1 MPGPIPQPLPTINPL
16 AMQSSSLAQVA
27 YDPRRSILRVEFRDG
42 ATYQYADVP
51 VETYHDLL
59 QADSKGAY
67 FNRCVR
73 NIFRHALVRAAPVAS
88 KHS

>member
-1 MPGPIPQPLPTINPL
+1 MRIPIPQPLPTITL
-16 AMQSSSLAQVA
+16 VAVHSSSLAQVA
-27 YDPRRSILRVEFRDG
+27 YDPRRSILQVEFRDG

-73 NIFRHALVRAAPVAS
+73 NIFRPALVRAAPVAS

>member
-1 MPGPIPQPLPTINPL
+1 MPISIPQPLQTINPV
-16 AMQSSSLAQVA
+16 AMRSSSLAQVA
-27 YDPRRSILRVEFRDG
+27 YDPCRSILQVEFRDG
-42 ATYQYADVP
+42 TTYQYANVP

-73 NIFRHALVRAAPVAS
+73 NTFRHALVRAAPVAS
-88 KHS
+88 K

>member
-1 MPGPIPQPLPTINPL
+1 MPIPIPQPLPTINPME
-16 AMQSSSLAQVA
+16 MQSSSLAQVA
-27 YDPRRSILRVEFRDG
+27 YDPRRLILHVEFRDG
-42 ATYQYADVP
+42 ATYQYTDVP
-51 VETYHDLL
+51 VETYHNLL

-67 FNRCVR
+67 FNRRVR

>member
-1 MPGPIPQPLPTINPL
+1 MPIPIPQPLPTMNL
-16 AMQSSSLAQVA
+16 TAMQSSSLAQVA
-27 YDPRRSILRVEFRDG
+27 YDPRRSILQVEFRDG
-42 ATYQYADVP
+42 ATYEYADVP

-67 FNRCVR
+67 FNRNVR

>member
-1 MPGPIPQPLPTINPL
+1 MSIPIPQPLPAINPM
-16 AMQSSSLAQVA
+16 ATQSSSLAQVA
-27 YDPRRSILRVEFRDG
+27 YDPRRLILHVEFRDG

-51 VETYHDLL
+51 VDTYHDLL

-73 NIFRHALVRAAPVAS
+73 NIFRHALVRAAPAVA
-88 KHS
+88 K

>member
-1 MPGPIPQPLPTINPL
+1 MP
-16 AMQSSSLAQVA
+16 MQSSSLAQVA
-27 YDPRRSILRVEFRDG
+27 YDPCQSIPQVEFRDG

-51 VETYHDLL
+51 VETYRDLL

-73 NIFRHALVRAAPVAS
+73 NIFRHALVRAAPAAS
-88 KHS
+88 KQSPNIGDS

>member
-1 MPGPIPQPLPTINPL
+1 MPISNPQPLQTINPV
-16 AMQSSSLAQVA
+16 AMQSSSLTQVA
-27 YDPRRSILRVEFRDG
+27 YDPCRSILQVEFRDG
-42 ATYQYADVP
+42 TTYQYANVP

-73 NIFRHALVRAAPVAS
+73 NIFRHALIRAAPVAS
-88 KHS
+88 K

>member
-1 MPGPIPQPLPTINPL
+1 MPIPIPQPLPTINPL
-16 AMQSSSLAQVA
+16 ATQSSSLAQVA
-27 YDPRRSILRVEFRDG
+27 YDPRRSILQVEFRDG